1 MGVIDHMSSSEEGLQ
16 FIRDAEGKGLPGKP
30 WVAYYCS
37 AGVPTIGYGHTKGVT
52 EADVANG
59 RTCTEQQ
66 AEEWLRKDVVA
77 WELAVERNV
86 KIPLTQSQYDALI
99 SFTHNCGEGALRK
112 IVYYLHKLGP
122 DAVPARLMLYIKHKK
137 PGTNKLVRNQGL
149 VNRRTREVALWNR
162 AEEVDAPAAFPTP
175 QEVYPD
181 TGKPMDVVKRSRTF
195 WAAIAALFGVICDWL
210 MSFFTAAGEAVTHVQ
225 EKATFWNSLLGIA
238 SVNTQYIIWLV
249 IIGGAL
255 SIIYVRMTAEIDKKV
270 G

>member
-1 MGVIDHMSSSEEGLQ
+1 MGVIDHMSTSEEGLQ
-16 FIRDAEGKGLPGKP
+16 FIREAEGKGLPGKP

-52 EADVANG
+52 HADVKNG
-59 RTCTEQQ
+59 RKCTEEQ
-66 AEEWLRKDVVA
+66 AEEWLKKDVIK

-86 KIPLTQSQYDALI
+86 KVPLTQSQYDVLV

-137 PGTNKLVRNQGL
+137 PGTKKLVRNQGL

-162 AEEVDAPAAFPTP
+162 PADVEEPESPPMP

-181 TGKPMDVVKRSRTF
+181 SGKPMDVVKRSRTF

-210 MSFFTAAGEAVTHVQ
+210 LSFFTAAGEAVTHVQ
-225 EKATFWNSLLGIA
+225 EKFTFWKALLDIA
-238 SVNTQYIIWLV
+238 SGNTQYIIWLV

-255 SIIYVRMTAEIDKKV
+255 GVIYARMTAEVEKKV